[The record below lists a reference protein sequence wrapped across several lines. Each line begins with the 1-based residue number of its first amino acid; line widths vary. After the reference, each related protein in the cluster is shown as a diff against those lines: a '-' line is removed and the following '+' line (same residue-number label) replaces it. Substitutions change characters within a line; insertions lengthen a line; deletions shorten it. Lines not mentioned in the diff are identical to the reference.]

1 MKRKDVES
9 GWDRFWEAVSGKSK
23 GEGSK
28 VGRTM
33 MDEESFREEAAR
45 SCGEDY

>member
-1 MKRKDVES
+1 MAGGR
-9 GWDRFWEAVSGKSK
+9 WWEAVSGKSK

-28 VGRTM
+28 VGRAM
-33 MDEESFREEAAR
+33 MDEESFREEAVR